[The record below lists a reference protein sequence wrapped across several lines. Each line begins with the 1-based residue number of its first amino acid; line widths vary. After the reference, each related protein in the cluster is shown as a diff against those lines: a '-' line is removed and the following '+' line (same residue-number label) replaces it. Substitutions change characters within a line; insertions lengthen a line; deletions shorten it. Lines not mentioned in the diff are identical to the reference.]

1 MIGSGFME
9 LSRTQIQ
16 YLLTIYEMLEK
27 GTVRLRDIA
36 EAMQVSKPSV
46 HGMEEQF
53 VQMGL
58 LEKKRYSSIQMTLL
72 GEQAAKEYGTLLQLL
87 SGCLEETLGI
97 SPTLSKNSALALLG
111 EWNGESHQQIS
122 QHLWKKTK

>member
-1 MIGSGFME
+1 ME

-27 GTVRLRDIA
+27 GPVRLQDVA

-53 VQMGL
+53 VRLGL
-58 LEKKRYSSIQMTLL
+58 LEKKRYASIQMTSL
-72 GEQAAKEYGTLLQLL
+72 GKQAVEEYGKQLYLL
-87 SGCLEETLGI
+87 SGHLRKSLGL
-97 SPTLSKNSALALLG
+97 PGLVARQSALALLG
-111 EWNGESHQQIS
+111 EWNQACREEVAKRLYPQG
-122 QHLWKKTK
+122 K

>member
-1 MIGSGFME
+1 ME

-27 GTVRLRDIA
+27 GPVRLQDVA

-53 VQMGL
+53 VRLGL
-58 LEKKRYSSIQMTLL
+58 LEKKRYASIQMTSL
-72 GEQAAKEYGTLLQLL
+72 GKQAVEEYGKQLYLL
-87 SGCLEETLGI
+87 SGHLRKSLGLPVPI
-97 SPTLSKNSALALLG
+97 ARQSALALLG
-111 EWNGESHQQIS
+111 EWNQACREEVAKRLYPQE
-122 QHLWKKTK
+122 K

>member
-27 GTVRLRDIA
+27 GPVRLRDIA

-58 LEKKRYSSIQMTLL
+58 LEKKRYSSIQMTFL
-72 GEQAAKEYGTLLQLL
+72 GEQVAKEYGNLLQLL
-87 SGCLEETLGI
+87 CGFLEETLGI
-97 SPTLSKNSALALLG
+97 SPALSKNSALALLG
-111 EWNGESHQQIS
+111 EWSRESRQQIS
-122 QHLWKKTK
+122 QHLWKKSK